1 MTALVVDDEFLLR
14 FSYVDMLEDL
24 VEGVM
29 EADDGLPAL
38 EILRS
43 NPNIDFVISDCNMKQ
58 MDGDEL
64 LSAMRQAGD
73 MRPFVM
79 ISGESG
85 DSRKAAEDI
94 IAQAGNAVFLSKPT
108 TLAEIL
114 KAIESLSPV
123 DAYAP
128 DIPTANMG

>member
-1 MTALVVDDEFLLR
+1 MELNKNTTTALVVDDEFLLR

-24 VEGVM
+24 VEGVI

-58 MDGDEL
+58 MNGDEL
-64 LSAMRQAGD
+64 LSAMRQSGD

-108 TLAEIL
+108 TLMEIL
-114 KAIESLSPV
+114 SELSAMDHVTAI
-123 DAYAP
+123 D
-128 DIPTANMG
+128 